1 MFWTTGSIYIIFRD
15 SLAKFLDELVSSCPG
30 RWIQL
35 GRMRSN
41 PVGEETSVGRPQG
54 PHGGA
59 MVGLVPSSP
68 EFIDTVT
75 PGIIEQ
81 KEGMGR

>member
-1 MFWTTGSIYIIFRD
+1 MDG
-15 SLAKFLDELVSSCPG
+15 LDLNKREGGRTVSHLQWPD
-30 RWIQL
+30 
-35 GRMRSN
+35 
-41 PVGEETSVGRPQG
+41 
-54 PHGGA
+54 GGA
-59 MVGLVPSSP
+59 MAGIGLSSP